1 MLYRFPDSKVIA
13 LWCNIFTG
21 VNSFRFHLKTSGR
34 ITAGTRRLG
43 NEENMGYE
51 IFKTETAVIET
62 AKAFLDTG
70 KATKESLRNEF
81 AQLLKSYEKL
91 FKQSKRLV
99 RMSDRNEEQLN
110 AVAKSLDE
118 KTQVLEALSEK
129 LSKYLSPQVYESIF
143 TGETDVVINTKRKK
157 LTVFFSDIKD
167 FTATTEGLEP
177 EDLTFLLNDYLTKM
191 TEIALKYGA
200 TIDKYIGDA
209 ILIFFGDPTT
219 KGVKRDAVTC
229 VQMAIEMQRR
239 MVDLRAK
246 WNQLGYERPFH
257 MRIGI
262 NTGFCNVGN
271 FGSEDRMDYTIIGGE
286 VNLAARLEGITEP
299 DGVTLAYE
307 TYALVRDYVTAE
319 PGEPIRVKG
328 IQRDVKPYF
337 LKNVLDSSGDA
348 KRFIREETESMRIF
362 VDTGRLDKRQ
372 RNSMAKKL
380 EKIAAAVR
388 DG

>member
-1 MLYRFPDSKVIA
+1 
-13 LWCNIFTG
+13 
-21 VNSFRFHLKTSGR
+21 
-34 ITAGTRRLG
+34 
-43 NEENMGYE
+43 MGYE
-51 IFKTETAVIET
+51 IFKTETDVIES
-62 AKAFLDTG
+62 AKAFLDDG
-70 KATKESLRNEF
+70 KATKNSFRDEF
-81 AQLLKSYEKL
+81 ARLLKSYEKL

-219 KGVKRDAVTC
+219 QGVKEDAVTC

-246 WNQLGYERPFH
+246 WEQLGYARPFH

-307 TYALVRDYVTAE
+307 TYALVRDYVSAE
-319 PGEPIRVKG
+319 PGEPIQVKG
-328 IQRDVKPYF
+328 IQRDVTPYF

-348 KRFIREETESMRIF
+348 KRFIREESDSMRIF
-362 VDTGRLDKRQ
+362 VDMGHLNKRQ

-388 DG
+388 KA

>member
-1 MLYRFPDSKVIA
+1 
-13 LWCNIFTG
+13 
-21 VNSFRFHLKTSGR
+21 
-34 ITAGTRRLG
+34 
-43 NEENMGYE
+43 MGYE
-51 IFKTETAVIET
+51 IFKTETDVIEN
-62 AKAFLDTG
+62 AKAFLDDG
-70 KATKESLRNEF
+70 KALKDSLRDEF

-219 KGVKRDAVTC
+219 KGVKEDAITC

-246 WNQLGYERPFH
+246 WEQLGYQRPFH

-307 TYALVRDYVTAE
+307 TFALVRDYVTAK
-319 PGEPIRVKG
+319 PGEPIQVKG
-328 IQRDVKPYF
+328 IQRDVTPYF
-337 LKNVLDSSGDA
+337 LKNVLDASGDA
-348 KRFIREETESMRIF
+348 KRFIREESDSMRIF
-362 VDTGRLDKRQ
+362 VDMGRLNKRQ

-388 DG
+388 KS

>member
-1 MLYRFPDSKVIA
+1 
-13 LWCNIFTG
+13 
-21 VNSFRFHLKTSGR
+21 
-34 ITAGTRRLG
+34 
-43 NEENMGYE
+43 MGYE